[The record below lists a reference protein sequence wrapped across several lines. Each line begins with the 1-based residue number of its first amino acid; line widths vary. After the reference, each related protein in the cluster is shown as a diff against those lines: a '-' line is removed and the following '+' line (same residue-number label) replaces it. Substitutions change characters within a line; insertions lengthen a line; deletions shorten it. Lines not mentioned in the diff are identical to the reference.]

1 MLTRF
6 RKPISMCVDL
16 VLINVSLFLAFMI
29 RFDWHLS
36 PNLIKACL
44 FFMVAASIVK
54 IVIFNFFG
62 IYEWEF
68 HLASI
73 SEAMNIL
80 RAATIA
86 GLLLVSAAFFT
97 QSYQIGRSVLLIDYL
112 IFIFVVSISRFS
124 PKVLIQFKQS
134 RQKGLKKVL
143 IVGAGSAGEMVTREM
158 LKSENRVYAPIG
170 FVDDNP
176 IKLNSRIHGV
186 RVLGTTDK
194 IQQIVRKYG
203 VQELIIALPSADGFR
218 IRDIVSKCEKTECK
232 IKMVPALHKILTG
245 EISIK
250 QIRDVKAVD
259 LMGRAT
265 VTIDNDDIS
274 SFLRDHVVLVT
285 GAGGSIGSE
294 LCRQISEF
302 SPRLLLLCDHNEN
315 DVYFLELELKEKFPN
330 LALKTIIGDIRD
342 IGLLKYMF
350 SLYSPQV
357 VFHSAAHKH
366 VPLMEENPASAVKN
380 NIIATRN
387 LMYAAEHY
395 GVGNFV
401 MISSDKAV
409 NPTNVMGAS
418 KRIAEMMIQAKAKTG
433 TVRTKFMAVRFGNVI
448 GSSGSVV
455 PIFKSQIE
463 KGGPVTVTHPEVK
476 RYFMAA
482 SESAQLVIQ
491 AGAIGKGGEIF
502 ILDMG
507 EQIKITDLAKN
518 LITLSGLEPGKD
530 IRIKYI
536 GLRPGEKMYE
546 ETLLDTE
553 HDKATKYDK
562 IYIAQPEDFDPKKLR
577 HDIKVLERLAH
588 LMNAKKIIEKMREM
602 VPSYNGL

>member
-6 RKPISMCVDL
+6 RKPVSMLVD
-16 VLINVSLFLAFMI
+16 VILINASLLLAFMI
-29 RFDWHLS
+29 RFDWHLT
-36 PNLIKACL
+36 PIMIKACS
-44 FFMVAASIVK
+44 FFMIAASIVK
-54 IVIFNFFG
+54 ISIFNFFG
-62 IYEWEF
+62 IYQWEF
-68 HLASI
+68 RLASI
-73 SEAMNIL
+73 SEAVNIL

-86 GLLLVSAAFFT
+86 SLLLIAAAFFT

-112 IFIFVVSISRFS
+112 IFAFVVAISRFS
-124 PKVLIQFKQS
+124 PKVLLQFKQS
-134 RQKGLKKVL
+134 RCKGLKKVL
-143 IVGAGSAGEMVTREM
+143 IIGAGSAGEMVTREM
-158 LKSENRVYAPIG
+158 FKAENRVYDPIG
-170 FVDDNP
+170 FIDDNP
-176 IKLNSRIHGV
+176 LKMHSRIHGIK
-186 RVLGTTDK
+186 VLGTTNEIK
-194 IQQIVRKYG
+194 EIVEKHN
-203 VQELIIALPSADGFR
+203 VQELIIALPSADGFK

-232 IKMVPALHKILTG
+232 IKIVPALHKILTG

-250 QIRDVKAVD
+250 QIRDVQAVD
-259 LMGRAT
+259 LMGRAA
-265 VTIDNDDIS
+265 VEIDNDEVS
-274 SFLRDHVVLVT
+274 SFLRDRVILVT

-315 DVYFLELELKEKFPN
+315 DVYFLELELKDKFPN
-330 LALKTIIGDIRD
+330 VKLKIVIGDVKD

-350 SLYSPQV
+350 SSYLPQV

-366 VPLMEENPASAVKN
+366 VPLMEENPTAAVKN

-418 KRIAEMMIQAKAKTG
+418 KRIAEMMIQAKAKTS
-433 TVRTKFMAVRFGNVI
+433 TVKTKFMAVRFGNVI

-455 PIFKSQIE
+455 PIFKKQIE
-463 KGGPVTVTHPEVK
+463 KGGPVTVTHSEVK

-482 SESAQLVIQ
+482 SEAAQLVIQ
-491 AGAIGKGGEIF
+491 AGAIGKGGEVF

-507 EQIKITDLAKN
+507 DQIKIEDLARN
-518 LITLSGLEPGKD
+518 LITLSGFEPDED
-530 IRIKYI
+530 IKIKYI

-546 ETLLDTE
+546 EMLLDTE

-562 IYIAQPEDFDPKKLR
+562 IYVAQPEEFNPRELR
-577 HDIKVLERLAH
+577 RDIKTLEHLAQV
-588 LMNAKKIIEKMREM
+588 MNTKKILEKMKEM
-602 VPSYNGL
+602 VPSYHGS